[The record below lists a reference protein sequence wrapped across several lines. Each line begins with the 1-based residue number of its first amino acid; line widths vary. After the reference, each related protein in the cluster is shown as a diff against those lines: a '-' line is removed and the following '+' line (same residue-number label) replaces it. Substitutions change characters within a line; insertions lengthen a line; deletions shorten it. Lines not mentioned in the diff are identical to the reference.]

1 MNMTFIN
8 DFLDFLDTGQTPLTE
23 TDKNSLDL
31 LTELSCVKTIDL
43 KLLGLLQNITFSELL
58 SGIPEEVK
66 ETTELFKDV
75 QFPYSSF
82 IKNYIIYLD
91 KVPSTRGRYAYI

>member
-8 DFLDFLDTGQTPLTE
+8 DFLDFLDTGQTTLTE
-23 TDKNSLDL
+23 VDKNSLDL
-31 LTELSCVKTIDL
+31 LTELSNIKTIDL
-43 KLLGLLQNITFSELL
+43 KLLSFIQDVTFSELL
-58 SGIPEEVK
+58 SSIPEEIE
-66 ETTELFKDV
+66 ETSELFKNV

-91 KVPSTRGRYAYI
+91 KVPSTRGRYTYV